1 MFDYQEKPEY
11 ELTPQELQQ
20 TLIGFLGSTYKE
32 VAQIDNYLVQ
42 PNQTLRPI
50 KRGFQDLAQRV
61 IDETVR
67 PNVPQQTQQNVQYN
81 NQPVLQPVPQNILQ
95 PQTLQ
100 QRDPNQLE
108 FSFDNSI
115 TAKTIFN
122 KLDDLEKK
130 IKKIDIAISK
140 VLEYI
145 ETNDTENSKQN

>member
-11 ELTPQELQQ
+11 ELSPQELQQ
-20 TLIGFLGSTYKE
+20 TLIGFLGNTYKE

-67 PNVPQQTQQNVQYN
+67 PNIQASPQQHIQHNVPQQIPQQI
-81 NQPVLQPVPQNILQ
+81 PQQVI
-95 PQTLQ
+95 PQS
-100 QRDPNQLE
+100 DPNQLE

-115 TAKTIFN
+115 TAKTIYN
-122 KLDDLEKK
+122 KLDELEKR
-130 IKKIDIAISK
+130 IKRIDIAIGK
-140 VLEYI
+140 VLEYL
-145 ETNDTENSKQN
+145 EANDTTNSKQK